1 MKKLSLA
8 FVAFLVLTAAAFGQG
23 AVQLNEH
30 ADDLFRN
37 GQYAEAAQF
46 YLQALAEEP
55 NNQLATFQLAECYRY
70 TFKYQ
75 EAELQYEK
83 MINLSEA
90 NYPTSRYYFALMQ
103 KLNGKY
109 QEAMENFQ
117 AYLKWYNTNPDRMLA
132 FKTLRLQAL
141 VEKEGC
147 LLALNEFANPVR
159 HAEFKVLPSP
169 VNTQYDDY
177 APFIFKG
184 DSSLMMSSSRKSST
198 GSVFDARL
206 GQSTADLFRFEH
218 SGDAWTEIG
227 NKDKFSNLNT
237 KNGEGS
243 GIFNKDNTKVYFTY
257 NPPAGSST
265 PSQISKS
272 ELIDGKWSEPK
283 PLNANI
289 NAKNT
294 TSRHPSLSPGN
305 DTLFFVSDRPGGFG
319 QTDIWYS
326 VDAGND
332 NWGPAINLGPA
343 INTSM
348 DEATPFYDQ
357 EEGVLFFASNGHRGF
372 GGFDIFMTNGNNFEN
387 SEIYNMG
394 FPYNSN
400 RDDWFFILGQQ
411 SGYLTSGR
419 DGGVGGQDIYT
430 FHIETDQEIIAEI
443 LEEDVVAGRSSV
455 FSDDYNFDTNDI
467 EKVEEVISHFLAAR
481 MFNTQVMLTAEQK
494 AFYDNLSESD
504 KEKIERIVNSRVRK
518 MSERDLRAVRTE
530 DEFYYQQLSTG
541 DKYSINRMV
550 SSYLEEDGLGLNV
563 TLSDEEKAYYEQLSK
578 DAKEKIDQYI
588 TLKVTEYRNKEVQDE
603 YFQSLPTADQTQV
616 KTLARSYLL
625 QKKSIEN
632 LTLGVNT
639 NVFLKKQDEQS
650 MERAEAS
657 IVNQLKNLAL
667 ESDFSLNED
676 DKVFYQNLPTEEQ
689 QSIDRLVTAF
699 LAAKPSDFDK
709 NITPADLDFYNKKPA
724 GQKALID
731 KILVRR
737 LRNLSFSDEYIFN
750 HATAKQTLLLTS
762 LNTKTNGSVIVGEV
776 GNLLTG
782 ANRNAYSALSEEEKL
797 RFARMVSGA
806 GSYDKLASKPLLAL
820 DENASEP
827 SQLIAS
833 QSNRPMTTSSFGN
846 AAGSS
851 RPIGDQALAQGNT
864 KASSS
869 GNTNNVTQNSAIASA
884 SNNFASN
891 DGGQLIIDR
900 REGADEPGSGNTLS
914 KVASNRA
921 AVSMSPDQRALYES
935 LPSSKR
941 QAIDRIVAVS
951 LINSDYTDR
960 PELFEED
967 KQKFAEFDS
976 EEKRMARRMAK
987 FMTEDQL
994 SAAEMGAI
1002 KDDFI
1007 KYKNYNPE
1015 IRKTFNHLILT
1026 EAFNYSQGK
1035 NQVELLTKDR
1045 ALNNSLN
1052 AEEKNLVGTLIN
1064 VRAKSNTIFGDQIDL
1079 ENKYVESGMVMASVD
1094 QYQTKEFKNI
1104 KIQGRLVDLKTG
1116 KALANYPVVLAN
1128 STGEAIKVGHTNQNG
1143 EFVFDYLDG
1152 NKAYKILSNN
1162 QTVSAIKPDNF
1173 FIKDLQVRGYKDG
1186 FIVLNY
1192 EGVYFDSDATAIRSE
1207 GVVTLNKLIELYR
1220 KNPEIEIEIHAHA
1233 DSQGEHDYNH
1243 KLSDLRGDAVYNYL
1257 VEHGVD
1263 ETALTVYYNGEG
1275 DPVASNLTAY
1285 GRAFNRRVEL
1295 EIYSTKSLQ
1304 ADLAKV
1310 YVTRP
1315 GASIEAIA
1323 SAFNLPVDRIRA
1335 MNGLQSG
1342 TVKPYTPIRVEG
1354 KNSIKP
1360 SLSLLVELNDHAV
1373 NYKQY
1378 KVKKGE
1384 SIITI
1389 AEKFNLP
1396 EELLLELNN
1405 LRGYQLNPGEVIDIY
1420 VSY

>member
-1 MKKLSLA
+1 MRKLSLA
-8 FVAFLVLTAAAFGQG
+8 FVTCLVLVANAFGQG
-23 AVQLNEH
+23 AVQLNEY
-30 ADDLFRN
+30 ADDQFRN
-37 GQYAEAAQF
+37 GHYAEAAQY

-55 NNQLATFQLAECYRY
+55 NNQLATFQLAECYRN

-117 AYLKWYNTNPDRMLA
+117 EYLKWYNTNPDRMAA
-132 FKTLRLQAL
+132 FKALRLQAL

-147 LLALNEFANPVR
+147 LLALNELANPVR
-159 HAEFKVLPSP
+159 HAEFKVLPTP

-198 GSVFDARL
+198 GSVFDARM

-332 NWGPAINLGPA
+332 NWGPAINLGSA

-348 DEATPFYDQ
+348 DEATPFFDQ
-357 EEGVLFFASNGHRGF
+357 KEGVLFFSSNGHRGF

-481 MFNTQVMLTAEQK
+481 MFNTQAMLTAEQQ

-563 TLSDEEKAYYEQLSK
+563 SLSSEEKAYYEQLSK

-603 YFQSLPTADQTQV
+603 YFQSLPATDQTQV

-632 LTLGVNT
+632 LSLGVNT

-667 ESDFSLNED
+667 ESDFSLSED

-709 NITPADLDFYNKKPA
+709 NITPADLEFYNKKPA

-762 LNTKTNGSVIVGEV
+762 LNTKTNGNVIVGEV

-782 ANRNAYSALSEEEKL
+782 ANRNAYSSLSEEEKL
-797 RFARMVSGA
+797 RFARMVSGVD
-806 GSYDKLASKPLLAL
+806 SYDKLASRPLLAL

-833 QSNRPMTTSSFGN
+833 QSNRPMVASSFGS

-851 RPIGDQALAQGNT
+851 KSSENQALAQGNSNN
-864 KASSS
+864 SSA
-869 GNTNNVTQNSAIASA
+869 NVATQNSPASTTGTNLA
-884 SNNFASN
+884 SNQ
-891 DGGQLIIDR
+891 GGQLIIDR
-900 REGADEPGSGNTLS
+900 REGTGEPESGNTLS
-914 KVASNRA
+914 KVASSRA
-921 AVSMSPDQRALYES
+921 ATSMSSDQRALYES
-935 LPSSKR
+935 LPPSKR

-951 LINSDYTDR
+951 LINNDYAGQ
-960 PELFEED
+960 PEMFEED
-967 KQKFAEFDS
+967 KQRFAEFDS
-976 EEKRMARRMAK
+976 EERRMARRMAK

-994 SAAEMGAI
+994 STAEMGAI

-1026 EAFNYSQGK
+1026 EAFSYSQGR
-1035 NQVELLTKDR
+1035 NQMDLLTKDR
-1045 ALNNSLN
+1045 GVNNGLS
-1052 AEEKNLVGTLIN
+1052 AEEKSLVGTLID
-1064 VRAKSNTIFGDQIDL
+1064 VRARSNYIFGDQIDL

-1094 QYQTKEFKNI
+1094 QYQTEEFKNI
-1104 KIQGRLVDLKTG
+1104 KIQGRLVDIRTG

-1128 STGEAIKVGHTNQNG
+1128 SSGETIKVGYTNQNG

-1186 FIVLNY
+1186 YIVLNY
-1192 EGVYFDSDATAIRSE
+1192 EGIYFDSDATNIRDE
-1207 GVVTLNKLIELYR
+1207 GIVTLNKLIELYR
-1220 KNPEIEIEIHAHA
+1220 MNPEIEIEIHAHA

-1243 KLSDLRGDAVYNYL
+1243 RLSDLRGDAVYKYL
-1257 VEHGVD
+1257 VSHGVD

-1295 EIYSTKSLQ
+1295 EVYSTKPLQ
-1304 ADLAKV
+1304 TELAKI
-1310 YVTRP
+1310 YVARP
-1315 GASIEAIA
+1315 GATIDAIA
-1323 SAFNLPVDRIRA
+1323 RAFNLPADRIQA
-1335 MNGLQSG
+1335 MNGLQSRV
-1342 TVKPYTPIRVEG
+1342 VKPYTPIRIEG

-1384 SIITI
+1384 SIISI

-1405 LRGYQLNPGEVIDIY
+1405 LNGYQLNPGDVIDIY

>member
-8 FVAFLVLTAAAFGQG
+8 FVAFLGLTAAVFGQG

-30 ADDLFRN
+30 ADELFRN
-37 GQYAEAAQF
+37 GHYAEAAQF

-117 AYLKWYNTNPDRMLA
+117 EYLKWYNTNPDRMA
-132 FKTLRLQAL
+132 TFKALRLQAL

-147 LLALNEFANPVR
+147 LLALNELANPVR

-198 GSVFDARL
+198 GSVFDARM

-332 NWGPAINLGPA
+332 NWGPAINLGSA

-357 EEGVLFFASNGHRGF
+357 EEGVLFFSSNGHRGF

-481 MFNTQVMLTAEQK
+481 MFNTQTMLTAEQQ

-563 TLSDEEKAYYEQLSK
+563 SLSDEEKAYYEQLSK

-588 TLKVTEYRNKEVQDE
+588 TLKVTEYRTKEVHDE

-632 LTLGVNT
+632 LALGVNT
-639 NVFLKKQDEQS
+639 NVFLKKQDEES
-650 MERAEAS
+650 MQKAEAS

-667 ESDFSLNED
+667 ENDFSLNDD
-676 DKVFYQNLPTEEQ
+676 DKVFYQNLPSDEQ

-709 NITPADLDFYNKKPA
+709 NITQADLEFYNKKPA

-731 KILVRR
+731 KIIVRR

-750 HATAKQTLLLTS
+750 HATAKQTLLLTN
-762 LNTKTNGSVIVGEV
+762 LNSKTGGNVVLSEV
-776 GNLLTG
+776 SNLLQG
-782 ANRNAYSALSEEEKL
+782 ANKNAYSALSDEEKL

-806 GSYDKLASKPLLAL
+806 DSYDKLANKPMMAL
-820 DENASEP
+820 DDNPSEP

-833 QSNRPMTTSSFGN
+833 QSNRPM
-846 AAGSS
+846 
-851 RPIGDQALAQGNT
+851 
-864 KASSS
+864 
-869 GNTNNVTQNSAIASA
+869 
-884 SNNFASN
+884 
-891 DGGQLIIDR
+891 
-900 REGADEPGSGNTLS
+900 
-914 KVASNRA
+914 VASNYSSVAGDIPNSNVAPAQGQDGSNNAGVGVGA
-921 AVSMSPDQRALYES
+921 ATPVAANSAANPTVGDNEDQVIVDQRSAGAKPEAGSNVSKIASGQAVVSISADQKMLYES
-935 LPSSKR
+935 LPLSKR
-941 QAIDRIVAVS
+941 KAIDRIVAVS
-951 LINSDYTDR
+951 LINNDYSGH
-960 PELFEED
+960 PEMFDED
-967 KQKFAEFDS
+967 KQRFNEFDS
-976 EEKRMARRMAK
+976 EEKRMARRLAK
-987 FMTEDQL
+987 FMVEDQL
-994 SAAEMGAI
+994 SPAEMGAI
-1002 KDDFI
+1002 QNDII

-1015 IRKTFNHLILT
+1015 LRNTFNHLVLT
-1026 EAFNYSQGK
+1026 EAFNYSQSK
-1035 NQVELLTKDR
+1035 NQMDLLPKDR
-1045 ALNNSLN
+1045 SVSNGLS
-1052 AEEKNLVGTLIN
+1052 AEEKNLVATLTG
-1064 VRAKSNTIFGDQIDL
+1064 VRARSNYIFGDQVDL

-1094 QYQTKEFKNI
+1094 QYQTEEFKNI

-1128 STGEAIKVGHTNQNG
+1128 NAGETIKVGHTNQNG

-1192 EGVYFDSDATAIRSE
+1192 EGIYFDSDATAIRSE

-1243 KLSDLRGDAVYNYL
+1243 KLSDLRGDAVYKYL

-1295 EIYSTKSLQ
+1295 EIYSTKPLQ

-1315 GASIEAIA
+1315 GASLEAIA

-1378 KVKKGE
+1378 KVKRGE